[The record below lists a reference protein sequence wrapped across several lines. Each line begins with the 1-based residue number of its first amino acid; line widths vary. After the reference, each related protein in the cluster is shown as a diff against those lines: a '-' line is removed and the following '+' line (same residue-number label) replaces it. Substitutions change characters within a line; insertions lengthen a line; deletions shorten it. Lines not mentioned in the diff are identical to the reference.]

1 MFRKFKLN
9 RNGRSALDNMLI
21 ISAITAMA
29 LLLGKGI
36 KDKLP
41 QTIDNA
47 FKSLPSH
54 VLEQAPSNE

>member
-1 MFRKFKLN
+1 MFRRFKLN
-9 RNGRSALDNMLI
+9 QNGRSALDNMLI

-29 LLLGKGI
+29 LLLGKEI

-47 FKSLPSH
+47 FKSLPNQ